1 MSLPQEPLA
10 SILNLIL
17 LPNWLKISSIFAS
30 SSWLS
35 LNATFHFMVTDFP
48 ILDCLFLIS
57 FRSEIK
63 FSEFK
68 SMAVLSISSK
78 IYFSLKI
85 IVPFISAN
93 AEFIAD

>member
-1 MSLPQEPLA
+1 MFLLSFKISAHLLAIFLPQEPLA
-10 SILNLIL
+10 SILKLIL
-17 LPNWLKISSIFAS
+17 LPIWLKISSKFAS

-57 FRSEIK
+57 FSSEII

-78 IYFSLKI
+78 
-85 IVPFISAN
+85 A
-93 AEFIAD
+93 

>member
-17 LPNWLKISSIFAS
+17 LPIWLKISSKFAS
-30 SSWLS
+30 SLWLS

-57 FRSEIK
+57 FSSEII

-68 SMAVLSISSK
+68 SMADLSISSK
-78 IYFSLKI
+78 
-85 IVPFISAN
+85 A
-93 AEFIAD
+93 

>member
-17 LPNWLKISSIFAS
+17 LPIWLKISSKFAS

-35 LNATFHFMVTDFP
+35 LNPTFHFMVTDFP

-57 FRSEIK
+57 FSSEIA
-63 FSEFK
+63 FLGFK

-78 IYFSLKI
+78 
-85 IVPFISAN
+85 V
-93 AEFIAD
+93 